1 MSARFEAVRVILS
14 HQPCAWRPFAT
25 VIQAHSTSSPFE
37 ALRVKRDRR
46 SIVDGSATV
55 TIETVL
61 NDESRLHDYGL
72 SRSTWIRGVR
82 ILKALGAD
90 GALDAMDDRAS
101 SALDRGHMRIAERWR
116 DLMAV
121 IHAVLEDEPKAGD
134 RVH

>member
-1 MSARFEAVRVILS
+1 M
-14 HQPCAWRPFAT
+14 
-25 VIQAHSTSSPFE
+25 
-37 ALRVKRDRR
+37 KRDKR
-46 SIVDGSATV
+46 SIVAGHATV

-72 SRSTWIRGVR
+72 SRSTWIRGVS

-90 GALDAMDDRAS
+90 EALDAMDDRAS
-101 SALDRGHMRIAERWR
+101 SALDRGHVRIAERWR

-121 IHAVLEDEPKAGD
+121 IHAVVEHEPKAGD